1 MKLNVLIAPD
11 KFKGTLSA
19 RAAADAMARGWRQAR
34 SSDQVV
40 LFPIS
45 DGGDGFGD
53 LVGASL
59 GAESETVRTVDA
71 AHQPCEAQ
79 WWWDPKSRT
88 AILEAA
94 QVNGLARLTADSAH
108 LRFWQDDREG
118 VPSPREAG
126 RGIGRGVRDSAS
138 SPRPSPPQVGGGE
151 GEGQSLQKLRCA
163 PLGRHH
169 PFDLDTYG
177 LGAVVTAA
185 HQMGACHC
193 LIGIGGSATNDGG
206 FGMAR
211 SLGWTFFDERG
222 AMIQRWTELHSLS
235 RCQPPQTVAWPEEM
249 LVAVDVRNP
258 LLGPSGC
265 SRVYGPQ
272 KGLRE
277 EDFDLAERCLG
288 RLAEVMEGQLHRR
301 TADEPG
307 AGAAGGLGFGLRSF
321 LGARLAPGFDLFAD
335 HTGLKKRLSGA
346 DLVVTGEGAIDSS
359 TFMGKGV
366 GELAALC
373 RGAKIPCLCL
383 GGAVADHADAAQ
395 FFTRAYALT
404 PDLTNRETAL
414 ANAGE
419 WLARL
424 AAHAAESWQDS

>member
-1 MKLNVLIAPD
+1 MSFNVLIAPD

-34 SSDQVV
+34 PADRVMP
-40 LFPIS
+40 FPSS
-45 DGGDGFGD
+45 DGGDGFGE

-59 GAESETVRTVDA
+59 GAEIETVRTVDA
-71 AHQPCEAQ
+71 AHQPCMAE
-79 WWWDPKSRT
+79 WWWNPKSRT

-94 QVNGLARLTADSAH
+94 QVNGLSRLPA
-108 LRFWQDDREG
+108 
-118 VPSPREAG
+118 
-126 RGIGRGVRDSAS
+126 
-138 SPRPSPPQVGGGE
+138 
-151 GEGQSLQKLRCA
+151 
-163 PLGRHH
+163 GRHH
-169 PFDLDTYG
+169 PFELDTFG
-177 LGAVVTAA
+177 LGAVLTAA
-185 HQMGACHC
+185 CETGARLC

-211 SLGWTFFDERG
+211 ALGWSFFDERG
-222 AMIQRWTELHSLS
+222 ATIQRWTELHSLS
-235 RCQPPQTVAWPEEM
+235 RVQPPQTAAWPKEI

-265 SRVYGPQ
+265 CRVYGPQ

-277 EDFDLAERCLG
+277 EDFDLAERCLA
-288 RLAEVMEGQLHRR
+288 RLAEVVECQLHCK
-301 TADEPG
+301 TAEEPG
-307 AGAAGGLGFGLRSF
+307 AGASGGLGFGLRNF
-321 LGARLAPGFDLFAD
+321 LGARLAPGFGLFAG
-335 HTGLKKRLSGA
+335 HTGLKERLSAA

-366 GELAALC
+366 GELAVLC
-373 RGAKIPCLCL
+373 RESKTPCLCL
-383 GGAVADHADAAQ
+383 GGAVLDRAAAAQ

-404 PDLTNRETAL
+404 PDLTDRENAL

-424 AAHAAESWQDS
+424 AARAAGAWQDS

>member
-1 MKLNVLIAPD
+1 MSLNVLIAPD

-34 SSDQVV
+34 PADQVV
-40 LFPIS
+40 PFPIS
-45 DGGDGFGD
+45 DGGDGFGE

-59 GAESETVRTVDA
+59 GAGTETVRTVDA
-71 AHQPCEAQ
+71 AHHPCAAE
-79 WWWDPKSRT
+79 WWWEPKSRT

-94 QVNGLARLTADSAH
+94 QVNGLARL
-108 LRFWQDDREG
+108 
-118 VPSPREAG
+118 PAG
-126 RGIGRGVRDSAS
+126 
-138 SPRPSPPQVGGGE
+138 
-151 GEGQSLQKLRCA
+151 K
-163 PLGRHH
+163 HH
-169 PFDLDTYG
+169 PFDLDTFG
-177 LGAVVTAA
+177 LGAVVTSARG
-185 HQMGACHC
+185 MGARCC

-222 AMIQRWTELHSLS
+222 AAIQRWTDLHSLS
-235 RCQPPQTVAWPEEM
+235 RCQPPQTAAWPKEM
-249 LVAVDVRNP
+249 LIAVDVQNP

-277 EDFDLAERCLG
+277 EDFDLAERCLA
-288 RLAEVMEGQLHRR
+288 RLAEVMECQLHCR
-301 TADEPG
+301 TANEPG

-321 LGARLAPGFDLFAD
+321 LGARLAPGFGLFAD
-335 HTGLKKRLSGA
+335 HTGLKERLSAA

-366 GELAALC
+366 GELALLC
-373 RGAKIPCLCL
+373 RQTKTPCLGL
-383 GGAVADHADAAQ
+383 GGAVLDRAAAAQ
-395 FFTRAYALT
+395 FFTRTYALT
-404 PDLTNRETAL
+404 PDLTNRETAF

-424 AAHAAESWQDS
+424 AAHAAARVAGFVNQRSPGSEIEGKPAPKTNSPE